1 MLSLLIMM
9 RCNQEPNLIQRT
21 GSLSNGR
28 LNFAMTH
35 SENDATQLLLS
46 ILNQISATEMRML
59 QHIYNIN
66 LEDHVTN
73 DNIKK
78 EAKIEAIAIGM
89 RRRPLQW
96 YGHVRRRDREKDI
109 IMVAEMKIQRKRI
122 RRGPK
127 KKLLNRVK
135 DGILKCGLSGKDV
148 DGRIR

>member
-1 MLSLLIMM
+1 M
-9 RCNQEPNLIQRT
+9 RCNQESNLIQRT

-35 SENDATQLLLS
+35 SENDATQLFLS

-59 QHIYNIN
+59 RHIYNIN
-66 LEDHVTN
+66 WEDHVTN

-96 YGHVRRRDREKDI
+96 YGHVSRRNREEDI
-109 IMVAEMKIQRKRI
+109 LMVAEMKIQRKRK
-122 RRGPK
+122 RKGPK
-127 KKLLNRVK
+127 KRLMDKVK
-135 DGILKCGLSGKDV
+135 DGILKCGLSDKYV